1 MSAPGWIAVIVERNQ
16 AFHMIGSAEDALDL
30 LFTNWPVFSGT
41 AFVLAMETCAG
52 TATGAVTQGETLSA
66 FLAAAHDAKVVCW
79 IA

>member
-1 MSAPGWIAVIVERNQ
+1 
-16 AFHMIGSAEDALDL
+16 MIGSAEDALDL

-66 FLAAAHDAKVVCW
+66 AHDAKVVCW